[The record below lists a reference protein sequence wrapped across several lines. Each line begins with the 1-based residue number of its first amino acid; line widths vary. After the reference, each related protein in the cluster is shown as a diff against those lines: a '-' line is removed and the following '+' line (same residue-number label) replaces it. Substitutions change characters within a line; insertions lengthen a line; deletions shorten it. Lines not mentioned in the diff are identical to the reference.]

1 MKAAVLPAY
10 DAELLLEDVPA
21 PEVQGAGDVI
31 VRIGGAGLCR
41 TDLHIIEGV
50 WKEKVEVE
58 LPYILG
64 HENAGWVEDVGP
76 GVTTIKPGDAV
87 IVHPVITCGL
97 CRACRA
103 GEDMHCVD
111 LQFPGITQNGGFAEY
126 LRTGERAVIKL
137 PEGLEPRAIAPYADA
152 GITAYRA
159 AKRAAKHLY
168 PGTRTAIIGVGGLGH
183 IAVQVLRELCAT
195 EIIAVDRNPAALEL
209 ASGWGA
215 HYLVNGSNGDA
226 VEQVRELTDGQ
237 GVEAVIDF
245 VGEGSAIKE
254 SLGMLKKGGTYWV
267 VGYGGRVEV
276 AAIDMVFSEIAV
288 VGSLVGNYN
297 ELVEL
302 MTMAGQGRIHLH
314 AAEYKLDDINT
325 AIHDLHHGQIQG
337 RGVIIP

>member
-1 MKAAVLPAY
+1 MKAAILPAY
-10 DAELLLEDVPA
+10 DAELSLEDVPA

-41 TDLHIIEGV
+41 MDLHIIEGV

-76 GVTTIKPGDAV
+76 GVTSIKPGDAV

-254 SLGMLKKGGTYWV
+254 SLGMLKKGGTY
-267 VGYGGRVEV
+267 
-276 AAIDMVFSEIAV
+276 
-288 VGSLVGNYN
+288 
-297 ELVEL
+297 
-302 MTMAGQGRIHLH
+302 
-314 AAEYKLDDINT
+314 
-325 AIHDLHHGQIQG
+325 
-337 RGVIIP
+337 